1 MNEMS
6 KIKRNPAAVKIAN
19 EILKEYDCDS
29 LADMQDALKEIFGP
43 LFEGMLQGEMDN
55 HLGYKSNSK
64 EPKSTKNRRNGSNPK
79 TLKTTMG
86 EVEINAPRDRN
97 GSFEPVIVPKRSKD
111 VSDIEGKVLSMYA
124 RGMSQRDISSTIEDI
139 YGFKVSHDMIVYCN
153 LKLINFWTNRNSKLT
168 SFFIMLLYGFYNQK
182 EAKKG
187 DENHYAK
194 V

>member
-139 YGFKVSHDMIVYCN
+139 YGFKVSQYD
-153 LKLINFWTNRNSKLT
+153 L
-168 SFFIMLLYGFYNQK
+168 GYNQCYPSRSGRMAEQTAQK
-182 EAKKG
+182 MLPICFCRLYVCFCQKRL
-187 DENHYAK
+187 
-194 V
+194 

>member
-19 EILKEYDCDS
+19 EIKEYDCNS
-29 LADMQDALKEIFGP
+29 FDMQDALKEIFGP

-97 GSFEPVIVPKRSKD
+97 GSFRTSHC
-111 VSDIEGKVLSMYA
+111 
-124 RGMSQRDISSTIEDI
+124 SQTI
-139 YGFKVSHDMIVYCN
+139 
-153 LKLINFWTNRNSKLT
+153 
-168 SFFIMLLYGFYNQK
+168 
-182 EAKKG
+182 KG
-187 DENHYAK
+187 CFQYRRKGIIHVCTWN
-194 V
+194 VTT